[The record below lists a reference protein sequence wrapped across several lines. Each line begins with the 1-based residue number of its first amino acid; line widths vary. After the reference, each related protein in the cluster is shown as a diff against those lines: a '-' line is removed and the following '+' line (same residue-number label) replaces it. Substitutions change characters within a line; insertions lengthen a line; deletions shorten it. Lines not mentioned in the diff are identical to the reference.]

1 MLDLRSLRNLVVLA
15 RHLNYMRAAEELGI
29 TQPTLSRSIQALERR
44 LGLRLFDR
52 DRGGVSLTP
61 HGRAISERAGFLL
74 ADAAD
79 LEQHSKLSAAG
90 QGGKL
95 RFGMTPMPARALLPA
110 MLSERLR
117 EAPLV
122 TNEVV
127 VRDVDALWTMLTGGE
142 IEFFVGSE
150 APPGDR
156 SPLRAELLGRFP
168 LSLIVRAGHPLL
180 SPRAGEQRFPLV
192 RSSWAGLSVPDQL
205 QRHVLGTANII
216 EDFAALASAT
226 AMTDALWLSTAFAVQ
241 KEIREGGLVEL
252 FRAKERIDVAI
263 YSLARRSQTP
273 LARIASA
280 SLHGQVRDL
289 VKSGNE

>member
-1 MLDLRSLRNLVVLA
+1 MLDLRSLRHLVVLA
-15 RHLNYMRAAEELGI
+15 RHLNYVRAAEELGI
-29 TQPTLSRSIQALERR
+29 TQPTLSRSIQALERH
-44 LGLRLFDR
+44 LGVRLFDR

-61 HGRAISERAGFLL
+61 QGRAISERAGFLL

-79 LEQHSKLSAAG
+79 LEQHSRLSAAG
-90 QGGKL
+90 QAGRL

-110 MLSERLR
+110 LLSERLR

-127 VRDVDALWTMLTGGE
+127 VRDVEALWTMLTSGE

-150 APPGDR
+150 APPSDR
-156 SPLRAELLGRFP
+156 SPLRTELLGRFP

-180 SPRAGEQRFPLV
+180 GRGGGERRFPLV
-192 RSSWAGLSVPDQL
+192 RSSWAGLSIPDAFQL
-205 QRHVLGTANII
+205 HVLGAANII

-241 KEIREGGLVEL
+241 TEIRDGRLVE
-252 FRAKERIDVAI
+252 FVRAKERIDVVT
-263 YSLARRSQTP
+263 YSLARRSLTP
-273 LARIASA
+273 LARVACA
-280 SLHGQVRDL
+280 SLHRQVRVL